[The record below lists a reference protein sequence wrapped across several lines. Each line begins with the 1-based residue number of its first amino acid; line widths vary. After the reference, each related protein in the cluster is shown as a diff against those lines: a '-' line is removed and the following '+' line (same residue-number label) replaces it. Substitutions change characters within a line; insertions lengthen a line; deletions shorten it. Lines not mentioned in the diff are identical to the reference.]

1 MDEGAQSSGQQRDA
15 IAKDAAHWFA
25 SWQAGTIDEQA
36 FERWR
41 ASDPAH
47 ALAYARVLATW
58 EALGKAEDTDAVAP
72 VLTRRRVVRGAAAGA
87 ALAAAGTG
95 LLASR
100 AYAWESASTGVGE
113 TRKLRLPDGSMA
125 ALNTDTRF
133 HWRFSADRRELW
145 LERGEVALELRPG
158 AAARLATDRA
168 SAALTGGRFNARLQ
182 RDALDLIV
190 LRGGAFSESGGGE
203 PVRPARAN
211 AYQRL
216 LFSGAAPA
224 VEPVSGPA
232 VEAALTWQSGDIVFD
247 DTPLSQA
254 AAEYNRYLL
263 RKIVIEDKAVGEIRV
278 GGRFVSSDPTD
289 FLQAISTSLGV
300 RVRSTDSGHHLSE

>member
-1 MDEGAQSSGQQRDA
+1 MSEGGLSSSQQRDA
-15 IAKDAAHWFA
+15 VAKDAARWFA

-41 ASDPAH
+41 DSDPAH

-58 EALGKAEDTDAVAP
+58 AALGKAEDMGEATP
-72 VLTRRRVVRGAAAGA
+72 VLTRRRVVGGGVAGA
-87 ALAAAGTG
+87 ALVAAGTG
-95 LLASR
+95 LFASR
-100 AYAWESASTGVGE
+100 AYAWERASTGVGE

-125 ALNTDTRF
+125 ALNTDTKF
-133 HWRFSADRRELW
+133 QWRFSADRRELW
-145 LERGEVALELRPG
+145 LERGEVALELQPG
-158 AAARLATDRA
+158 ANARLGTEHA

-190 LRGGAFSESGGGE
+190 LRGGASSESAGGE
-203 PVRPARAN
+203 AAPARAN

-216 LFSGAAPA
+216 TFGGGAPVVAPISGT
-224 VEPVSGPA
+224 V
-232 VEAALTWQSGDIVFD
+232 VEAALAWQSGDIVFV
-247 DTPLSQA
+247 DTPLSEA

-263 RKIVIEDKAVGEIRV
+263 RKIVIEDDAVGEIRV

-300 RVRSTDSGHHLSE
+300 RVRSTDTGYHLSE